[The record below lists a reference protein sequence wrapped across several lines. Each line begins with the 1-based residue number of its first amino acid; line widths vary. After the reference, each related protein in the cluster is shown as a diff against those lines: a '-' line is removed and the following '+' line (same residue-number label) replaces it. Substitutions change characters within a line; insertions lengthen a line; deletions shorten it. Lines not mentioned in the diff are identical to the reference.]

1 MVTILPQAAVLI
13 SVSACAPA
21 AMERASAASTSSTTT
36 SRCTGVQWRSYRRRL
51 AAAPTD
57 PSDFCR
63 RYKRAG
69 HPSSSA
75 PSAPNRRV
83 TARPKA
89 SVLKA
94 TAAARSGTSIFM
106 SKFTTRTCHGNLCAE
121 RVRSVLQFQGHR
133 GDDRCPARKNPHRPS
148 CQPSRRTATSYR
160 VHTRMLLAPSRS
172 ASCVHH
178 ETSCWPPSM
187 SYVPPVSAVLVMM

>member
-36 SRCTGVQWRSYRRRL
+36 SRCTGVQWRSYRRSL

-94 TAAARSGTSIFM
+94 TAAARSGTSTFM
-106 SKFTTRTCHGNLCAE
+106 SKFTTRTCHGNLFAE
-121 RVRSVLQFQGHR
+121 RVRSVLQRYSKGIEEMTGALLARTRIVLAVNLLAEQRPVIAFIPECSLLHPGQRRAFIMRRAAGRHR
-133 GDDRCPARKNPHRPS
+133 CRT
-148 CQPSRRTATSYR
+148 SRR
-160 VHTRMLLAPSRS
+160 
-172 ASCVHH
+172 
-178 ETSCWPPSM
+178 
-187 SYVPPVSAVLVMM
+187 